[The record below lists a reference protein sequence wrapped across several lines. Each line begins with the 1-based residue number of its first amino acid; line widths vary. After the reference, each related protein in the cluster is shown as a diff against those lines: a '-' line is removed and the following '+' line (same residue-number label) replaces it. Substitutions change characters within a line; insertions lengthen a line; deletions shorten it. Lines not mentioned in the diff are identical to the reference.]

1 MNSTTSKN
9 IVKTSLCFNFGIKT
23 FLGRFDI
30 LLKRGTELPFKVV
43 KEYCT
48 VRDYQTKTILN
59 IYRGERPFVRFC
71 EKVGVLAVQNLPKR
85 KAGQVNI
92 KVGFAVDENETL
104 QIEAKHL
111 SRDENGN
118 LVESELY
125 EMHIDRI
132 ATESKEAGTEGTMI
146 LESQKFKDDD
156 ANTSDSTDRIN
167 NLIDSIRLISSKLPN
182 QILIQDSIN
191 QIIDDINKN
200 EDKLDDLGL
209 QDIITKLLAIEALAS
224 QPSDEISVP
233 CGPSKSESTL
243 TL

>member
-104 QIEAKHL
+104 QIEANHL

-191 QIIDDINKN
+191 QIIDDIIKN

>member
-146 LESQKFKDDD
+146 LESQTFKDDD
-156 ANTSDSTDRIN
+156 AITSDSTDRIN